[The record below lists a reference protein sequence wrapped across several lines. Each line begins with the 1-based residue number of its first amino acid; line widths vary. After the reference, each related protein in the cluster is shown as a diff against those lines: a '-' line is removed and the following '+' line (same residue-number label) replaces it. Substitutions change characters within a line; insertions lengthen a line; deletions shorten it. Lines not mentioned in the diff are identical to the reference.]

1 MCLIDFKGKFVERR
15 NTYDNDSNPKKL
27 MTYIADADD
36 KKVKGLYMLIE
47 SDISNAE
54 RFELNDEHL
63 KMLKQDRQAHI
74 TGKTKSYNREDA
86 KQIIRSKR
94 EL

>member
-1 MCLIDFKGKFVERR
+1 MTTTVIR
-15 NTYDNDSNPKKL
+15 KKL

-36 KKVKGLYMLIE
+36 KIVKRLYMLIE
-47 SDISNAE
+47 SDIRNVE

-63 KMLKQDRQAHI
+63 EMLEQDRQAHI
-74 TGKTKSYNREDA
+74 TNKTKSYKREDA
-86 KQIIRSKR
+86 KQIIRGER